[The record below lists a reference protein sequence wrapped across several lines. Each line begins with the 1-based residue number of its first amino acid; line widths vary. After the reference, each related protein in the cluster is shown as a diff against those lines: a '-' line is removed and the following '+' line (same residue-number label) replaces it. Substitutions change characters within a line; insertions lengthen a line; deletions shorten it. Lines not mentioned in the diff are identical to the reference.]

1 MGCDHLRSQAVFRV
15 METTV
20 LIHKGEKRDNHRMGP
35 TIFTLVDHNHLHCS
49 SWCFIAP
56 PMLDKPFSWL
66 VYKANTNDLS
76 LLAGLHT
83 QTFVFVHMFGC
94 VFCMYMCVWTRAHVR
109 APDRA
114 SITDIVVP
122 MWFECCSIWCHM
134 RLRYVCMCARFV
146 HERCSTN
153 RDMCFSLNACLCGE
167 RRCDVERMCVLA
179 CLCVFMDF
187 WALPGSVL
195 FSSRSSNKEYT
206 KVNLFHTSV
215 LLYPC
220 FIQVKSSS
228 ESMHWCVCV
237 SVSACCVFM

>member
-1 MGCDHLRSQAVFRV
+1 MGCDHLRSQAVFRG
-15 METTV
+15 MEITV

-83 QTFVFVHMFGC
+83 QTFVFVCMFGC
-94 VFCMYMCVWTRAHVR
+94 VFVCICVWTHACVR

-114 SITDIVVP
+114 SITDIFVP
-122 MWFECCSIWCHM
+122 MLFVCCSM
-134 RLRYVCMCARFV
+134 VCACGACVCVLARASYMSV
-146 HERCSTN
+146 VQLT
-153 RDMCFSLNACLCGE
+153 DMCISLNACLFGE
-167 RRCDVERMCVLA
+167 RRCDVECRCALA
-179 CLCVFMDF
+179 YLCIFVDL

-195 FSSRSSNKEYT
+195 CSSRSSNKEYT

-215 LLYPC
+215 LLYTC
-220 FIQVKSSS
+220 FIQVKASS
-228 ESMHWCVCV
+228 ESMYWCVCIRQ
-237 SVSACCVFM
+237 CMMWVFV